1 MQCLKPLFL
10 VLLAGC
16 ALFGVVLA
24 QEEDEEEPF
33 RPGLIAEYSDRS
45 QHSFRRLDEAI
56 VFHWGNAAPDRRI
69 SAENFDVRW
78 HGRIFA
84 QGAGEYRL
92 AVHARGEVE
101 VKLAG
106 KVVISRQE
114 AEGWVFSRPVI
125 LEFDRHELEVRF
137 RKTKG
142 PAHVSLYWSGPQ
154 FQLEPV
160 PTRFLLHDRKEV
172 VTISYER
179 GELLAAALRCAA
191 CHRDEADARPMPAPS
206 LLHLGGNISESWLRE
221 WLTSKGTEQVS
232 LSRRMPAYGFLED
245 EAKAIAAYLQSSSG
259 KMPAAELP
267 AKTPALSPKPN
278 SKSGTKPPD
287 PPSAETGK
295 RLFLTLGCLAC
306 HQVDGLR
313 ESGLFGGGDLSQV
326 ASKRPDSFFASWLA
340 EPAKLNPD
348 HRMPVF
354 DLSQDERTS
363 LSLYLASL
371 RKAEKPVQEVKPG
384 PEDVVQGRKLVSSHR
399 CAQCHSLPKD
409 PELPA
414 PTATKPLDA
423 KSDWAKS
430 CAAGLSSSRA
440 HLAYS
445 LTKADQQALQDYFSA
460 PPAEP
465 TKKRPAANGRLALHQ
480 NNCLA
485 CHGREGAES
494 LSASLP
500 KKLADKLSVL
510 AEKHPDLAASVPAM
524 TPPSLNSI
532 GDKYHAEALAAV
544 IRRQGSPLRDYLL
557 VRMPRFRLSDEELK
571 SLVNHLV
578 ETDRIPPLPDVI
590 ATKPTSAEEAAFSL
604 AGNRLV
610 STDGFGC
617 TSCHQVGK
625 VVPDK
630 APLNARGP
638 SLSSLDKRIRK
649 EWYDRFL
656 KNPARIVPRMEMPSV
671 QIPVRGVLDS
681 KLDPQ
686 LAALWHVLATPGF
699 EPPEPNPVRVLRLS
713 GVPEQKENGV
723 IITDQI
729 KVGSETFVRPIVIG
743 LPNRNNF
750 LFDLQDNRLAAW
762 WVGDVARQRTKGK
775 SWHWEA
781 GGNSLVRFPQ
791 EPELSIEWKGKVFG
805 LRPGSEGYCEL
816 DRYSITP
823 SRLDFEYAVSFD
835 LLDRELAEA
844 ELSKRPT
851 ILQHWSN
858 QTRSVSRTRA
868 PASVFRA
875 FSVRHFPEDSTIL
888 MRLVDKDFAKECR
901 LEEDGRVLRLPEPKA
916 GLMRVTTPASAK
928 ITGDGILHVP
938 VGLQFKEVRI
948 RSFAE
953 FEIQYTTETAIDHY
967 PAVIQPPVL
976 AEASS
981 LKIGSGLAS
990 QRLPL
995 PSTIMPT
1002 ALCWVP
1008 NGNLAFCTLN
1018 GQVLVLNERVEPT
1031 APNAV
1036 RLLLDGLPAPYG
1048 IAAEAQA
1055 DENGLYS
1062 LDIAA
1067 KHGVIGTIADLD
1079 PVINLSI
1086 TSVKASGWGYT
1097 ADYHDWTAG
1106 LIPAKEGGYY
1116 VGLPCQ
1122 QDARSDAQALYRGSV
1137 ARIFGRKGFDEADR
1151 RWRYHI
1157 EPISTGHRFPMGLAV
1172 NRDGDLFVTDNQG
1185 NYNPFNELNHVRKGA
1200 FFGFVNA
1207 IDKKNKDYKAPPTTE
1222 PAINIPHPWT
1232 RSVNGI
1238 CFLYTPEKLK
1248 KETGKDAFGPLEGQ
1262 LVGCEYDTRRLIRMS
1277 LQKIGETY
1285 QGCAYPLSQEPSSPE
1300 KGFLGPIVCAVSPRG
1315 ELYVGSIR
1323 ESGWG
1328 AGNNVGEIV
1337 KIKFEPEK
1345 LPCGIAEV
1353 KAVKGG
1359 FSIDFLQE
1367 VDAKKAVD
1375 IANYSISSYRRI
1387 STPAYGGPDVDR
1399 RTEKIDTVDLSPDKK
1414 RVTVKLPELR
1424 TGGFVYEIQLKNL
1437 APGEAEFFP
1446 AEAYFTLHG
1455 VP

>member
-1 MQCLKPLFL
+1 MQFLKSLLL

-16 ALFGVVLA
+16 ALFRAVLA
-24 QEEDEEEPF
+24 QEEDEENPHL
-33 RPGLIAEYSDRS
+33 PGLVASYSDS
-45 QHSFRRLDEAI
+45 AGHSFRRLDEAI
-56 VFHWGNAAPDRRI
+56 AFHWGNAAPDRRI
-69 SAENFDVRW
+69 SAENFDVLW
-78 HGRIFA
+78 QGRIFA

-92 AVHARGEVE
+92 AVHASGQVE

-106 KVVISRQE
+106 KVVIPRQE
-114 AEGWVFSRPVI
+114 ADGWVFSPPVT
-125 LEFDRHELEVRF
+125 LEFDRHGLEVSF
-137 RKTKG
+137 RKTKS
-142 PAHVSLYWSGPQ
+142 PAHISLYWSGPQ

-160 PTRFLLHDRKEV
+160 PPRFLLHDRKEV
-172 VTISYER
+172 VTTSYER

-191 CHRDEADARPMPAPS
+191 CHRDEADTRPMPAPA
-206 LLHLGGNISESWLRE
+206 LLHLGGNVSESWLRG

-232 LSRRMPAYGFLED
+232 LSRRMPAYGFSED
-245 EAKAIAAYLQSSSG
+245 EAKAIAAYLQSSIE
-259 KMPAAELP
+259 KTPAAELP
-267 AKTPALSPKPN
+267 AKAPASTPNP
-278 SKSGTKPPD
+278 KSGAKPPD
-287 PPSAETGK
+287 PPSAETGQH
-295 RLFLTLGCLAC
+295 LFLTLGCLAC
-306 HQVDGLR
+306 HQVNGLG
-313 ESGLFGGGDLSQV
+313 ESGLFGGGDLSNV
-326 ASKRPDSFFASWLA
+326 ASKRPDSFFANRLA

-354 DLSQDERTS
+354 DLGQDERTS

-384 PEDVVQGRKLVSSHR
+384 TEDIVRGRELVSAHR

-409 PELPA
+409 HELPSPA
-414 PTATKPLDA
+414 ATKPLDA

-430 CAAGLSSSRA
+430 CAAGLSTSRA
-440 HLAYS
+440 HLGYS

-465 TKKRPAANGRLALHQ
+465 TKKRPAANGRLALLQ

-500 KKLADKLSVL
+500 QKLADKLAALS
-510 AEKHPDLAASVPAM
+510 EKHPDLAGSIPAM

-532 GDKYHAEALAAV
+532 GDKYHAEALVAV
-544 IRRQGSPLRDYLL
+544 IRRQGPPLRDYLL
-557 VRMPRFRLSDEELK
+557 VRMPRFRLSDDELK
-571 SLVNHLV
+571 SLANHLV
-578 ETDRIPPLPDVI
+578 ETDRIPPLPDAV
-590 ATKPTSAEEAAFSL
+590 ATKPTPAEEAAFSL

-638 SLSSLDKRIRK
+638 SLSSLDQRIRK

-656 KNPARIVPRMEMPSV
+656 RNPARIVPRMEMPSV
-671 QIPVRGVLDS
+671 QIPVKGVLGS

-699 EPPEPNPVRVLRLS
+699 EPPEPNAVRVLRRS
-713 GVPEQKENGV
+713 GIPEEREGGV

-729 KVGSETFVRPIVIG
+729 RVGNEVFVRPVVLG
-743 LPNRNNF
+743 MPNRFNF
-750 LFDLQDNRLAAW
+750 LFDLQNNRMGAW
-762 WVGDVARQRTKGK
+762 WLGDVARQRTKGK
-775 SWHWEA
+775 SWYWEA
-781 GGNSLVRFPQ
+781 CGDSLVPFPK
-791 EPELSIEWKGKVFG
+791 ESELSVQWKSKKIG
-805 LRPGSEGYCEL
+805 LRHFNEGFCEL
-816 DRYSITP
+816 DRFEQISSYM
-823 SRLDFEYAVSFD
+823 LDFEYAIKFE
-835 LLDRELAEA
+835 LTARELEEA
-844 ELSKRPT
+844 GVVESPMVH
-851 ILQHWSN
+851 QHWTVN
-858 QTRSVSRTRA
+858 EGYVSRIQA
-868 PASVFRA
+868 EGSVFR
-875 FSVRHFPEDSTIL
+875 SLQLRKFPAGSTIL
-888 MRLVDKDFAKECR
+888 MRLVDAEFAKQCSVD
-901 LEEDGRVLRLPEPKA
+901 EEGHVLQMPGNDRTLI
-916 GLMRVTTPASAK
+916 RVTTPASAK
-928 ITGDGILHVP
+928 IMSDGILRVP
-938 VGLQFKEVRI
+938 VGKTFPTGVVI
-948 RSFAE
+948 PTYTE
-953 FEIQYTTETAIDHY
+953 FELQYATGIAIDNY
-967 PAVIQPPVL
+967 PALKQSPVL
-976 AEASS
+976 ADDANLLEA
-981 LKIGSGLAS
+981 GTGL
-990 QRLPL
+990 RVRRMPL
-995 PSTIMPT
+995 PATIMPT
-1002 ALCWVP
+1002 GLCWMP
-1008 NGNLAFCTLN
+1008 DGQLAFCTLN
-1018 GQVLVLNERVEPT
+1018 GQVFMFNERMDP
-1031 APNAV
+1031 ASPAAL

-1048 IAAEAQA
+1048 IAA
-1055 DENGLYS
+1055 DEKS
-1062 LDIAA
+1062 IEEFARVDVAA
-1067 KHGVIGTIADLD
+1067 KNGVIRIGVDLSS
-1079 PVINLSI
+1079 PTKSMIYEVI
-1086 TSVKASGWGYT
+1086 ASGWGYT
-1097 ADYHDWTAG
+1097 TDYHDWTAG
-1106 LIPAKEGGYY
+1106 LVRAKEGGYFI
-1116 VGLPCQ
+1116 GLPCQ
-1122 QDARSDAQALYRGSV
+1122 QDSRSDKEAAFRGTVSRLV
-1137 ARIFGRKGFDEADR
+1137 PRKMMDFADQ
-1151 RWRYHI
+1151 RWRNVI
-1157 EPISTGHRFPMGLAV
+1157 EPLSTGHRFPMGLAV

-1222 PAINIPHPWT
+1222 PAINIPHPWS

-1285 QGCAYPLSQEPSSPE
+1285 QGCAYPLSKEPSTPE

-1367 VDAKKAVD
+1367 VDAKKGAD
-1375 IANYSISSYRRI
+1375 IASYSISSYRRI

-1399 RTEKIDTVDLSPDKK
+1399 RTEKINAVELSKDRR
-1414 RVTVKLPELR
+1414 RVTVQLPELR

-1455 VP
+1455 VE